1 MLKKFALF
9 LIKKCLFNMFFFA
22 GAHQTKYVC
31 FCVHLSFYT
40 QIYSSTILLSS
51 FCPAVTEARNEFT
64 KVAFDL
70 RAPLRLVSLGQRGE
84 AWHTRVHSTVA
95 PAAAAAFVASLI
107 SIWRMQ
113 VYCVLWGTI
122 YKSAEIISLA
132 RWRRQPLDLSW
143 GKCDQNWMQS
153 DRGQRQVSAR
163 WNRINYWCM
172 LRCGFAVGDAPAPTR
187 ELTESA
193 LLSPLMKN
201 HSKESPWSTTYSRCH
216 LPFSHARRRL
226 CKIAAERK

>member
-1 MLKKFALF
+1 
-9 LIKKCLFNMFFFA
+9 MFFFA
-22 GAHQTKYVC
+22 WAHQTKYVC
-31 FCVHLSFYT
+31 CCVHLSFYT
-40 QIYSSTILLSS
+40 QIYSSTILLLS

-84 AWHTRVHSTVA
+84 AWHTRAHSTVA

-122 YKSAEIISLA
+122 YKSAEIISLWLGGGGSPWIFRGENVIKTECRVTEAKGKFQHTETELTTGACSAADSLLETPRRRLGSWLRARSFRRWWKIIA
-132 RWRRQPLDLSW
+132 RW
-143 GKCDQNWMQS
+143 G
-153 DRGQRQVSAR
+153 
-163 WNRINYWCM
+163 
-172 LRCGFAVGDAPAPTR
+172 
-187 ELTESA
+187 
-193 LLSPLMKN
+193 
-201 HSKESPWSTTYSRCH
+201 TTYSSYSRCH